1 MSIRSTFL
9 QSAAASRSLLADPV
23 VAARWDE
30 PSALEAMTLGALS
43 GHLLRSVTTA
53 AGYLAEPAVGLEDLI
68 DPAGYLLS
76 IDGLTSADG
85 PDLDSELHQA
95 IRRRATDEAQGGP
108 RRVLDRW
115 DGAVEELSGRLAT
128 EPPTRAVGVLDGRS
142 MLIDDYLVT
151 RLVELLI
158 HTDDLAVSIGAEA
171 PVFPETAWQL
181 AIDTLTAVAVRRHG
195 ALAVVRAMT
204 RTERDSVRALRV
216 L

>member
-9 QSAAASRSLLADPV
+9 QSATVARPLLADPL

-30 PSALEAMTLGALS
+30 PSSLEAMTVGALS
-43 GHLLRSVTTA
+43 GHLVRSVTTVV
-53 AGYLAEPAVGLEDLI
+53 GYLAEPAVGLDDLI

-76 IDGLTSADG
+76 IDGLSSPDG
-85 PDLDSELHQA
+85 PDLDSELHEA
-95 IRRRATDEAQGGP
+95 IRRRATDEAEGGA
-108 RRVLDRW
+108 RGVLARW

-128 EPPTRAVGVLDGRS
+128 EPPTRAVRVLDGRS

-151 RLVELLI
+151 RMIELLI
-158 HTDDLAVSIGAEA
+158 HADDLATSIGTETPA
-171 PVFPETAWQL
+171 FPAAAWQL
-181 AIDTLTAVAVRRHG
+181 VIDTLTAVAVRRHG
-195 ALAVVRAMT
+195 ALAVVRAMA